1 MKSSPNAA
9 VRQQK
14 ALAILAL
21 VAFFA
26 IIGLIGWRIGVPM
39 VQLASDPES
48 FRQRIEESSLNG
60 QFVFIGMVVLQILA
74 AIIPGE
80 PLEVAAGYA
89 FGAIEGTILCLI
101 GGMIGSF
108 LVILLVRRFGIRL
121 VHVFF
126 PPEKLETIQFL
137 KSSQK
142 RTVLF
147 LLILVVLLLMGMLIH
162 LFPLIARFDMN
173 RKALLRTAFSL
184 TALHL
189 PGTLT
194 VIALLVL
201 PVVLLVFFPDWFLR
215 FGAAWA
221 GIWFSAIAY
230 FFGKFLLK
238 IWNKHVPAE
247 D

>member
-1 MKSSPNAA
+1 MKE
-9 VRQQK
+9 
-14 ALAILAL
+14 L
-21 VAFFA
+21 F
-26 IIGLIGWRIGVPM
+26 
-39 VQLASDPES
+39 
-48 FRQRIEESSLNG
+48 SLNSPWVKR
-60 QFVFIGMVVLQILA
+60 FAML
-74 AIIPGE
+74 
-80 PLEVAAGYA
+80 
-89 FGAIEGTILCLI
+89 TN
-101 GGMIGSF
+101 
-108 LVILLVRRFGIRL
+108 LVILNLLWLVCCIPVFTIGAATAALYHTVFLYHSNEDDAVLLPFVRGFKANFKQATLLFLPLLAAL
-121 VHVFF
+121 VLVVFDLVYLASYG
-126 PPEKLETIQFL
+126 KGTA
-137 KSSQK
+137 
-142 RTVLF
+142 VLF

-215 FGAAWA
+215 FGVVWA

-247 D
+247 N